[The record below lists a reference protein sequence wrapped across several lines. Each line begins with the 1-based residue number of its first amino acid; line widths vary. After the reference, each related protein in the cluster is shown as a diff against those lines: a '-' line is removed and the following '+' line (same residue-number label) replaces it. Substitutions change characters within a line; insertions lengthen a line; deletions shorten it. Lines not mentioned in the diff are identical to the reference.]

1 MIADEIDREPWTMA
15 VTKDIAA
22 ASSHSERIRNLGFL
36 ISALN
41 IRIAQYRAAREKIT
55 RPPIPISIKISEIG
69 IEFDS
74 CLMIASSMAN
84 PAMAIIM

>member
-1 MIADEIDREPWTMA
+1 MIADETDREPWTMA
-15 VTKDIAA
+15 VTNDIAA

-55 RPPIPISIKISEIG
+55 RPPIPISIKI
-69 IEFDS
+69 
-74 CLMIASSMAN
+74 
-84 PAMAIIM
+84 